1 MPTLDE
7 LAAETP
13 AMSSGSSLDEMAAE
27 ADLDQRFDK
36 EDADRD
42 AIGLPR
48 LSDAQRQSTKRRLLV
63 PARHL
68 HMRLRIGDE
77 RKGLS
82 LTARAGCRRD
92 RDHRKHRLEL
102 QRCARSGRK
111 RFAGYLP

>member
-13 AMSSGSSLDEMAAE
+13 AMSSGSSLDEMATE

-48 LSDAQRQSTKRRLLV
+48 LSDVQRQSTKRRLLV
-63 PARHL
+63 PQYL
-68 HMRLRIGDE
+68 PQQ
-77 RKGLS
+77 
-82 LTARAGCRRD
+82 RAPEEEPAPDHSFGSVVGSYAKVPLRD
-92 RDHRKHRLEL
+92 RT
-102 QRCARSGRK
+102 SVV
-111 RFAGYLP
+111 